1 MKSYAS
7 KELIESVKHIKDFLG
22 VRDFQLLTTYVN
34 AYGAEITEIVTRKT
48 ANGISSYANRM
59 FSKHGESTKVSI
71 YYFYKCEPILLTTY
85 SA

>member
-7 KELIESVKHIKDFLG
+7 KELIEKVKHIKDFLE

-34 AYGAEITEIVTRKT
+34 AYGVEITEIVTRKT

-59 FSKHGESTKVSI
+59 FNKHGDTTNVSV
-71 YYFYKCEPILLTTY
+71 YYFYKCQPILLTTF